1 MKKLYHNC
9 YHWCS
14 SFLVFLPMFIIFF
27 SDALNSGG
35 LLSPQTSID
44 KLCEVLTSKFESGA
58 HIDFYDEIKQWTP
71 LTGRLDLIY
80 KLWNMNCVVH
90 HAWHSWMVVWWIL
103 TLPHQWNIFLSSKF
117 TRSNYCRSILMFW
130 SLKFVL
136 SVTPGGSKRSTKGR
150 DDQWLQILG
159 PLYYEGSSLL

>member
-1 MKKLYHNC
+1 MVHEYVVQVCQRKLLCQLTLLFKKMKKLYHNC

-58 HIDFYDEIKQWTP
+58 HIDFYDEIKQ
-71 LTGRLDLIY
+71 
-80 KLWNMNCVVH
+80 
-90 HAWHSWMVVWWIL
+90 
-103 TLPHQWNIFLSSKF
+103 
-117 TRSNYCRSILMFW
+117 
-130 SLKFVL
+130 
-136 SVTPGGSKRSTKGR
+136 
-150 DDQWLQILG
+150 
-159 PLYYEGSSLL
+159 